1 MRPSRR
7 PTTSTMSS
15 RSSCAPSADPVSTTS
30 RDRIIAATYACVTRL
45 GMAKTTMEDIAR
57 EADLSRATIYR
68 AFPGGRAEALAAVV
82 PSEVA
87 RFFDRVSAAIHA
99 GDPHPVTLPAQGP
112 LPAQPRPPPHDPP
125 PPRTRP

>member
-57 EADLSRATIYR
+57 EADLSRATLYR
-68 AFPGGRAEALAAVV
+68 AFPGGRDEVLDAVV
-82 PSEVA
+82 PWEVA
-87 RFFDRVSAAIHA
+87 RFFERVSEAIHA
-99 GDPHPVTLPAQGP
+99 AEPAPVP
-112 LPAQPRPPPHDPP
+112 LPDQGLVAAHESPAPPPPPHPP
-125 PPRTRP
+125 P